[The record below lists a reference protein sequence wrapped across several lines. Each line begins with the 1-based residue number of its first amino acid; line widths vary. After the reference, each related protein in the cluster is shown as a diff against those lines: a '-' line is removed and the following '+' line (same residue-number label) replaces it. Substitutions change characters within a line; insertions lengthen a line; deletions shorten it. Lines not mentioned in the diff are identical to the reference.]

1 MGMTLTIL
9 GALAYCAIAAGLIVL
24 AAKRSRRGLVRTGVV
39 ATLVSIFFSLS
50 FLVDDGVIPV
60 PALAVA
66 LWCAT
71 GDCTKMYGAWGGVTW
86 GLLPLLVQWVLLLI
100 VFVAVHKLA
109 GVWRRKPGNEA

>member
-1 MGMTLTIL
+1 MGMTLTML
-9 GALAYCAIAAGLIVL
+9 GALAYCAIAVGLIVL

-39 ATLVSIFFSLS
+39 ATLVAIFFSIS

-60 PALAVA
+60 PALAVT

-109 GVWRRKPGNEA
+109 GVLRRKPGNGA